1 MITEISGI
9 MMVMGDFEGFIS
21 QEVPIM
27 VLDKLYANGTFKP
40 LTEKERVT
48 ANLIMFSDVL
58 PLENYRVMN

>member
-1 MITEISGI
+1 
-9 MMVMGDFEGFIS
+9 MVMGDFEGFIS
-21 QEVPIM
+21 REVPIM